1 MGWFWADPTP
11 RPSTAAVAPHNIPT
25 SSDAAPPPGCPM
37 HKSDASTSS
46 SAPFPPLANNPPNTD
61 VNSPPPSSCPVKAP
75 NHALRSPPPSTA
87 ATTSSSSPEPA
98 NASTLSKLNPL
109 NYMPSLS
116 NVRAADSPQSVSLP
130 LSRETSSIP
139 RTDSASN
146 WEYPSPQQM
155 YNAMLRKGYT
165 DTPAE
170 HVEAM
175 VAVHNFLNEGA
186 WAEIEDW
193 EAVFS
198 RGLGAAWQVCSRGEE
213 GVASERARRELVQ
226 RRREMLGL
234 AAPEGEDQSDGSKP
248 KLIRF
253 QGRPKEP
260 TPKAR
265 MLQVLGTVF
274 PSNFSQEPPFDR
286 HDWYVSRRLP
296 DGSTREVRYV
306 IDYYGGGVE
315 EETGQPVFYL
325 DIRPALDSPT
335 AAAERAMRWGG
346 DVWWRASGGAAREA
360 FARAKERERNGS

>member
-1 MGWFWADPTP
+1 MPHLTNTL
-11 RPSTAAVAPHNIPT
+11 PSN
-25 SSDAAPPPGCPM
+25 
-37 HKSDASTSS
+37 
-46 SAPFPPLANNPPNTD
+46 
-61 VNSPPPSSCPVKAP
+61 
-75 NHALRSPPPSTA
+75 
-87 ATTSSSSPEPA
+87 
-98 NASTLSKLNPL
+98 
-109 NYMPSLS
+109 
-116 NVRAADSPQSVSLP
+116 SPQSISLP

-139 RTDSASN
+139 RSDAPSN

-186 WAEIEDW
+186 WAEIEEW
-193 EAVFS
+193 EALFS
-198 RGLGAAWQVCSRGEE
+198 RGLGRAWGVCVRGEE
-213 GVASERARRELVQ
+213 GVSIERAKREYVQ
-226 RRREMLGL
+226 RRREVLGL
-234 AAPEGEDQSDGSKP
+234 KPIDGDDVPIPP

-265 MLQVLGTVF
+265 MLSLLGQVF
-274 PSNFSQEPPFDR
+274 PNHFSQEPPFDR
-286 HDWYVSRRLP
+286 HDWYVSRKSH
-296 DGSTREVRYV
+296 DGSEREVRYV

-335 AAAERAMRWGG
+335 AVAERAMRWSG

-360 FARAKERERNGS
+360 FARAKERESNGR